1 MSDDDN
7 YSTTSQSTQDRNFL
21 APGGAISP
29 SSTLPRAPSPGLS
42 QAGDGTSTLR
52 VARVIPTP
60 RPATSSPLAHDSAQP
75 EDNYNSSSS
84 DESGTDDHD
93 AHAMSTAEQDDDLGN
108 GDHFGNRA
116 RHHQCF
122 RLNTLEVSGQSRQA
136 RVIPNR
142 YASIRLHTSKSYN
155 NYYDCSIMIFISPFY
170 RSGKN
175 EFHAD
180 YTMSCVSD

>member
-7 YSTTSQSTQDRNFL
+7 HSTTSQNTQDRNLL

-29 SSTLPRAPSPGLS
+29 SSTLPRTPSPGLN

-60 RPATSSPLAHDSAQP
+60 RPATSSPLAPDSAQP
-75 EDNYNSSSS
+75 EDNYNYSSS

-108 GDHFGNRA
+108 GGNRA
-116 RHHQCF
+116 RHHQNF

-142 YASIRLHTSKSYN
+142 YASIRLRTSLSYN
-155 NYYDCSIMIFISPFY
+155 NYYDCSSMIFISPFY

-175 EFHAD
+175 KFHAD
-180 YTMSCVSD
+180 YTVSCVSD

>member
-7 YSTTSQSTQDRNFL
+7 HSTTSQSTQDRNLL

-29 SSTLPRAPSPGLS
+29 SSTLPRTPSPSLS

-60 RPATSSPLAHDSAQP
+60 RPATSSPLAQDSAQP
-75 EDNYNSSSS
+75 EDNYNYSSS

-93 AHAMSTAEQDDDLGN
+93 AHATSNAEQDDDLGN

-116 RHHQCF
+116 RHHQSF
-122 RLNTLEVSGQSRQA
+122 RQNMLEVSGQSRQA

-142 YASIRLHTSKSYN
+142 YASIRLRTSKSYN
-155 NYYDCSIMIFISPFY
+155 NYYDCSSMIFISPFY